1 MVSTPLGH
9 SEHATTAPD
18 IAKKMRAV
26 FVEKLGSQANERKRR
41 VFISRVNARYRR
53 LLNENELTPELK
65 GLGFEV
71 VRPEELTFAEQVRI
85 FSECAIVLAQH
96 GSGLTNIF
104 FAPAGCR
111 VLEIHGP
118 DVTRFHYWIMA
129 CTLGH
134 SYDCFV
140 GQAVEASAN
149 CTEPDFKVDPDHFIP
164 WLNTALV

>member
-1 MVSTPLGH
+1 
-9 SEHATTAPD
+9 
-18 IAKKMRAV
+18 
-26 FVEKLGSQANERKRR
+26 
-41 VFISRVNARYRR
+41 
-53 LLNENELTPELK
+53 
-65 GLGFEV
+65 

-96 GSGLTNIF
+96 GSGLTNMF
-104 FAPAGCR
+104 FAPPGCR

-149 CTEPDFKVDPDHFIP
+149 CAEPDFEVDLDHFIP
-164 WLNTALV
+164 WLNAALV